1 MLHFIDFEVM
11 KHNWLCVII
20 NPVSK
25 TKKVIVDDPGE
36 LEDYYKKAKDEIFV
50 GFNIRGYDQW
60 IFKAILGGF
69 NPKKMND
76 HIIAQNKSP
85 YRFSSTLNKIPI
97 NIFDVMPNPPVSL
110 KTLEA
115 FMGVSIKETTIPF
128 DYPDPLNDDQIQEL
142 IDYCTADVE
151 ATMEVFLKRK
161 REFDSHM
168 SLIKTFE
175 LPLNYI
181 GKTQA
186 QLAAIIL
193 GCNRVNYNDEW
204 NISIIDTL
212 KIKKYKHVIDWYQQ
226 PENKD
231 YTKRFETEVAGVP
244 HTFGWGGLHGAV
256 EKYHGTGQIL
266 HVDVNSFYPA
276 IMIEYGLL
284 SRAVRNP
291 DDYRKIRDKRL
302 EYKKEKNPLEAPYK
316 IILNG
321 TYGISKDKFSLA
333 FDPRRAN
340 EVCVNGQLLLLDL
353 IEHLEVI
360 EGFELIQS
368 NTDGLIIKIPDTD
381 EAFEQVDDICYEWET
396 RCRMGLGFDYIKE
409 IYQKDVNNYLFI
421 EMNGDIERK
430 GGYVKENNDLDNDL
444 PIINEA
450 LVNYMVNKVPVEE
463 TINNCEDIVQFQKV
477 VKLSSKYKYV
487 KHNNERKT
495 DKVFRV
501 FASKDSKDG
510 KILKVKEKVNRKTGR
525 SYASEEKFANTP
537 DRCFIMNGNL
547 SDMKIPKKLD
557 KDWYIKLAIK
567 RLDDFGISSQ
577 LELFK
582 DFGVMV

>member
-25 TKKVIVDDPGE
+25 TKKVIVDDPSE

-76 HIIAQNKSP
+76 YIIAQNKSP
-85 YRFSSTLNKIPI
+85 YRFSSTLNNIPI
-97 NIFDVMPNPPVSL
+97 NIFDVMPNPSVSL

-231 YTKRFETEVAGVP
+231 YHKKLETIIAGVP

-284 SRAVRNP
+284 SRAVKNP

-321 TYGISKDKFSLA
+321 TFGICKDEFSLA

-340 EVCVNGQLLLLDL
+340 EVCINGQLLLLDL

-381 EAFEQVDDICYEWET
+381 KAFEQVDNICFEWEK

-421 EMNGDIERK
+421 EMNGDVKRK
-430 GGYVKENNDLDNDL
+430 GGYVKENNELDNDL

-487 KHNNERKT
+487 KHNNERKI

-501 FASKDSKDG
+501 FASKDPKDR

-525 SYASEEKFANTP
+525 SYISEEKFANTP

-547 SDMKIPKKLD
+547 SDMEIPRKLD
-557 KDWYIKLAIK
+557 KGWYIKLATK

-577 LELFK
+577 VESFK
-582 DFGVMV
+582 DFRVMV